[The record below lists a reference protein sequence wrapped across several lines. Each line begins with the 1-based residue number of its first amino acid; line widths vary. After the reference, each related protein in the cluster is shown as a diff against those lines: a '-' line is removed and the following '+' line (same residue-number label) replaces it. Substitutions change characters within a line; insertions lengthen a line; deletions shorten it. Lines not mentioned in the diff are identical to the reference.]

1 VTKSPLKLGFL
12 ASRNGT
18 SARAIVTAIQG
29 GGLQAEA
36 RLMVSNNRTAPALAW
51 AEATGLA
58 AVCIPTAAD
67 PAAADARLAEALT
80 AAGVE
85 LVVLSGYLRQ
95 LGPVSLERFAG
106 RILNVHPGLLPAFG
120 GPGMYG
126 RRVHEA
132 VLAAGEKRSGASIHV
147 VDEEYDHGP
156 VVAQRAVPVLAGDTA
171 EALEA
176 RVTAV
181 EPALFIET
189 LRRIAAGDLV
199 LPLGERRL

>member
-1 VTKSPLKLGFL
+1 MTKSPLKLGFL

-18 SARAIVTAIQG
+18 SARAIVAAV
-29 GGLQAEA
+29 QAGELA
-36 RLMVSNNRTAPALAW
+36 AEPRLMVSNNRGAPVLAW
-51 AEATGLA
+51 AEGAGLA

-80 AAGVE
+80 GAAVE

-95 LGPVSLERFAG
+95 LGPVTLARFAG

-132 VLAAGEKRSGASIHV
+132 VLAAGEAQSGASIHV

-156 VVAQRAVPVLAGDTA
+156 VVAQRAVPVVAGDTP
-171 EALEA
+171 ETLEA
-176 RVTAV
+176 RVTAI

-189 LRRIAAGDLV
+189 LQRIAAGDLT
-199 LPLGERRL
+199 LPPR